1 MAGKKDKLFFSDGTS
16 YTNVYFMKI
25 DASGHSN
32 IVLNNPDDL
41 VNKLFDL
48 LEETVYSA
56 VEDNRKIHNC
66 QYAEFWGWQGD
77 GGLCVIYDPHESI
90 ALLTSID
97 SALSILD
104 FKLQELRNH
113 LNKLKIKG
121 DLHLRVSI
129 HKGAFTYKGHSNKG
143 SIHSKDLNFVSH
155 LETRTP
161 KDSVTIS
168 EDVFNCCDMNFI
180 DKFKPLDFNF
190 ENKKIFIY
198 KTNFSNE
205 TYFEWLSNINFHDS
219 FKVNMFPQRLSE
231 KEKATFIRHARSEI
245 IDLGTASRTC
255 SYYLG
260 STQRP
265 RYFRDQVLKLLDSGV
280 NYTCLLLNPDS
291 EIMNIY
297 SKLRGENL
305 KERTLE
311 SLQRFESFAKEVKG
325 KNGQFKVYLYSQL
338 PYFACI
344 AVDRKNDGS
353 LIYSPYMPNF
363 ENLKIERADT
373 MHFLLSKEQGTNV
386 YNQINNC
393 IDIYLEDKYK
403 IEYEFH

>member
-1 MAGKKDKLFFSDGTS
+1 MSKKEISFFSDDIS

-48 LEETVYSA
+48 LEDTVYSA
-56 VEDNRKIHNC
+56 VEENRKIHNC

-77 GGLCVIYDPHESI
+77 GGLCVIYDPYESI
-90 ALLTSID
+90 ALRTSID

-113 LNKLKIKG
+113 LNKLRIKG
-121 DLHLRVSI
+121 NLHLRISI
-129 HKGAFTYKGHSNKG
+129 HKGSFTYKGRSNQG

-161 KDSVTIS
+161 KDSLTIS
-168 EDVFNCCDMNFI
+168 EDVFNCCDADLI

-190 ENKKIFIY
+190 ENKNIFIY
-198 KTNFSNE
+198 KNRFSNKI
-205 TYFEWLSNINFHDS
+205 YFEWLSNISFHDS

-231 KEKATFIRHARSEI
+231 KEKATIIRHARSEI
-245 IDLGTASRTC
+245 IDMGTASRTC

-265 RYFRDQVLKLLDSGV
+265 IYYKDQVIKLLDLGV
-280 NYTCLLLNPDS
+280 NYTCLLLNPES
-291 EIMNIY
+291 ETMDIY

-305 KERTLE
+305 KERTLD
-311 SLQRFESFAKEVKG
+311 SLHRLGSFAKEVEEKKG
-325 KNGQFKVYLYSQL
+325 HFKVYLYSLL

-344 AVDRKNDGS
+344 AVDRKDGGS
-353 LIYSPYMPNF
+353 LIFSPYMPNF

-373 MHFLLSKEQGTNV
+373 MHFLLSKEQDDNV

-393 IDIYLEDKYK
+393 IDTYLEDKHT
-403 IEYEFH
+403 IEYEFY